1 MARRGERVSL
11 QSSRPVEGLQTEREE
26 IEMKFVKFVDEN
38 GDEHRIP
45 TNQAVH
51 VPSCGWVSENVA
63 PSGSGKI
70 ELGLPTVVSEVKLA
84 DNLRLEVCLKK
95 YPYGGVEIID
105 AQLVEEC
112 ANGEY
117 AVPFPVKDLVVEN

>member
-1 MARRGERVSL
+1 
-11 QSSRPVEGLQTEREE
+11 
-26 IEMKFVKFVDEN
+26 MKFVKFVDEN

-51 VPSCGWVSENVA
+51 VPSRGWVSENAA

-70 ELGLPTVVSEVKLA
+70 EMGLPTVVAEVRLA
-84 DNLRLEVCLKK
+84 SNLRLDVGLTE
-95 YPYGGVEIID
+95 YPYGVEIVD

-112 ANGEY
+112 ADGEH
-117 AVPFPVKDLVVEN
+117 ASPFPVKGLVLQR